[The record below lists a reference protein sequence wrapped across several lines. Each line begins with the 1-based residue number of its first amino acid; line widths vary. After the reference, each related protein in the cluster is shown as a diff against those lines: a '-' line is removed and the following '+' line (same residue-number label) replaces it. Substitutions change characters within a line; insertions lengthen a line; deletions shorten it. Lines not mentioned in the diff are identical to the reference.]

1 MVQKLAPEGVEA
13 SILAIMYSLYNLSG
27 SLIPQLI
34 GTAINKYFVGM
45 TKEKMHLYKYLVYIQ
60 IVSQLISFLT
70 IWLIPIQKDL
80 DEYVKVFDE

>member
-1 MVQKLAPEGVEA
+1 M
-13 SILAIMYSLYNLSG
+13 
-27 SLIPQLI
+27 IPQLI

-70 IWLIPIQKDL
+70 IQLIPIQKDL
-80 DEYVKVFDE
+80 DEYVKVFDELELEQAELAEPGEPRDANEVEPE